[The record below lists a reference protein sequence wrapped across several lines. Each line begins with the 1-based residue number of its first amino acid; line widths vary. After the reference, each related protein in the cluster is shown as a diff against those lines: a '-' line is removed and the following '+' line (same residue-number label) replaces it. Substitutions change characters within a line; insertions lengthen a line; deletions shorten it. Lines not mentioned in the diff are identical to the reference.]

1 MDQQPVI
8 AAWVSKAGRRNVQ
21 WPIFVYDERD
31 RRLPAVLSELSYDG
45 CQVRLEHPLGVGEDV
60 ILVHPELGEI
70 MAEVRWWTAGRSGMR
85 FADMSASNAEAI
97 GPETRSAATR

>member
-8 AAWVSKAGRRNVQ
+8 AAWISRAGRRNVQ

-70 MAEVRWWTAGRSGMR
+70 TAEVRWWTAGRSGMR
-85 FADMSASNAEAI
+85 FADMSARNAEAI